1 MRYAWDLRETYL
13 EQTGLAHGVRGRVVR
28 RVLDRLQEQDLASNA
43 TITRFV
49 ANSANVARRIARLYG
64 RDADV
69 IHPPVDTE
77 RFVPDGPPRD
87 HYVTVSRLVP
97 YKRVDLLV
105 DAFARMPGRRLVVA
119 GGGPE
124 LSALR
129 ARATPNVEV
138 RGHVAD
144 AELVPL
150 VQTARAFVFA
160 ADEDF
165 GIAPLEAQACGV
177 PVIALDREPAG
188 VALASN
194 AVVAAA
200 ICADPIAQGLNLCA
214 PRPEADDRHPEIVEV
229 AQQGRGREEDVEV
242 RRVPDVAGVH
252 HGEQAREPV
261 IPNPTVVASLR
272 RDRLGVDPVRD
283 HADLIWRRSLGDQAL
298 AHPVADRDDVVG
310 PLQVVRDELAQGAD
324 EPLVREPPELRR
336 DLREDVLAD
345 HDQRRAIAARDL
357 NGQRSDDRRVGLAE
371 HQVGSLTRETAQEAV
386 SEIREVVDGPVS

>member
-1 MRYAWDLRETYL
+1 MPLKIALVHDWLVTWGGAENVLVDLCRIFPDADVLTLVDFMPPRLRARLGAPTVRTSRVQRFPFADPHFRRYLPLFASAMRALDVARYDVIIANSHSVAKFVRAAPDQLFICYCHTPMRYAWDLRETYL

-177 PVIALDREPAG
+177 PVIALDRGGVQETVGVGVPATG
-188 VALASN
+188 ELFDAPTPE
-194 AVVAAA
+194 AVVDA
-200 ICADPIAQGLNLCA
+200 
-214 PRPEADDRHPEIVEV
+214 VE
-229 AQQGRGREEDVEV
+229 RFE
-242 RRVPDVAGVH
+242 
-252 HGEQAREPV
+252 
-261 IPNPTVVASLR
+261 R
-272 RDRLGVDPVRD
+272 RD
-283 HADLIWRRSLGDQAL
+283 AAS
-298 AHPVADRDDVVG
+298 
-310 PLQVVRDELAQGAD
+310 
-324 EPLVREPPELRR
+324 
-336 DLREDVLAD
+336 
-345 HDQRRAIAARDL
+345 RAACRANAERFSRARF
-357 NGQRSDDRRVGLAE
+357 
-371 HQVGSLTRETAQEAV
+371 RETFARMVEDAWTTFPH
-386 SEIREVVDGPVS
+386 RR